1 MDGVCAHG
9 TLVLY
14 RISVLYLG
22 LLASACGFT
31 CPVCLPQVGREATCL
46 VFRVLCPN
54 TWNQLVST
62 HTRRAVA
69 FEGGMEHSLSQFSLL
84 PSGRCRRGTRGALDC
99 AANGSPQSQGSERVT
114 RWGHNR
120 EGLEAPFHETT
131 RGWSVRRSGGED
143 AETNTDSRR
152 HLEGMDTHAN
162 RRGWGGEGERGS
174 RGKGGR
180 RGGDIKGKA
189 ENSRFAPQFA
199 FFESMQTLRDIAP
212 ALDMHRLRQQHEM
225 DAGRDMDEEIPPRSP
240 SEGSRQRFTQRSTG
254 NEAES
259 STSRTFE
266 ILAEIA
272 ISSAARGTCDA
283 ADVEEILFRARVCQA
298 PLRRPV
304 FFSLIRTVAILIQ
317 RSLAKREMMNVSGI

>member
-1 MDGVCAHG
+1 M
-9 TLVLY
+9 
-14 RISVLYLG
+14 
-22 LLASACGFT
+22 
-31 CPVCLPQVGREATCL
+31 
-46 VFRVLCPN
+46 
-54 TWNQLVST
+54 
-62 HTRRAVA
+62 
-69 FEGGMEHSLSQFSLL
+69 
-84 PSGRCRRGTRGALDC
+84 GTRGALDC

-114 RWGHNR
+114 HWGQNR

-143 AETNTDSRR
+143 AGTNTDSRR
-152 HLEGMDTHAN
+152 HLGGMDTHAN
-162 RRGWGGEGERGS
+162 RRGWVGEGERGN

-180 RGGDIKGKA
+180 RGGDMKGKVT
-189 ENSRFAPQFA
+189 NSRFAPQFA
-199 FFESMQTLRDIAP
+199 FFESMQTLRDITP

-240 SEGSRQRFTQRSTG
+240 SEGSRRRFTQTSAG

-259 STSRTFE
+259 STSRAFE
-266 ILAEIA
+266 ILAEVA

-304 FFSLIRTVAILIQ
+304 FFSLIRTVSILIQ
-317 RSLAKREMMNVSGI
+317 RSFAKREMMNVSGI